1 MTMVKKKTTTA
12 TSKSKRKAA
21 GRVPER
27 PRKDRERAWLPPKA
41 VRLLDELNS
50 LEQTYG
56 RGAQERKRNYKIPG
70 EVQGRIAA
78 ILRLLEALNIRT
90 RWDGRKWIVHA
101 INELIDGI
109 KTNGP
114 SVMSDAER
122 AVNCCQIDSFQIEPG
137 TDVYDDSGGESHK
150 RIKFTFTVKAGSD
163 PHKCVLVNWA
173 KGSCRDGNGNPFI
186 STQQNVD
193 TPIDF
198 PRWTVD
204 TVDEDPVYWSSGG
217 TRWRYTHEGGDTYS
231 ARDDPGPALSSET
244 GAVYAMKFRMCIYC
258 IDDVPL
264 KKIDHIILTKAIKCI
279 EWQYSVRVAGNGT
292 FSHPA
297 L

>member
-1 MTMVKKKTTTA
+1 MVKKKPTRTTSR
-12 TSKSKRKAA
+12 SKSKAA
-21 GRVPER
+21 GPIPKR
-27 PRKDRERAWLPPKA
+27 PRQDRERAPLPRKA
-41 VRLLDELNS
+41 ILLLDELTF

-70 EVQGRIAA
+70 EVQARIAA
-78 ILRLLEALNIRT
+78 ILRLLEPLNIRPI
-90 RWDGRKWIVHA
+90 WDGRKWILQA
-101 INELIDGI
+101 IDELIDGT
-109 KTNGP
+109 KKNGP
-114 SVMSDAER
+114 SVISDAER
-122 AVNCCQIDSFQIEPG
+122 AASCCQIDSFRIEPG

-150 RIKFTFTVKAGSD
+150 RITFTFTVKAGSD

-193 TPIDF
+193 TPMDF
-198 PRWTVD
+198 PTWTVD
-204 TVDEDPVYWSSGG
+204 TIDEDPVYWSSGG
-217 TRWRYTHEGGDTYS
+217 TRWRYTHVGGDTYS
-231 ARDDPGPALSSET
+231 AQDDPGPALSSEI
-244 GAVYAMKFRMCIYC
+244 GAVYAMTFRMCIYC

-264 KKIDHIILTKAIKCI
+264 RKIDHIILTKAIQCI